1 MQTQSRRTVA
11 RSLWR
16 TSIGIVGI
24 LAVALVP
31 LGATGPLSVP
41 VAAASAA
48 CPALSGAGP
57 LGSWSAQNTTSGT
70 PGPTLSGTTSY
81 GTGIV
86 GNAFVLAGSGLSS
99 TSVSTVTGGVSVMA
113 WVKPSSM
120 LSVQTVISRSTGP
133 SFTGSN
139 DVSHGY
145 ALRIGFPWGVEWE
158 VDDPTARV
166 PEVLRAQNFTAMD
179 DGDWHHVAASW
190 EPGSMAIFVDGV
202 EVARQVSSSASINPA
217 DSTPFIIGGEH
228 NTGFGFTGSIDEA
241 MLFGRAITAGE
252 IAGCIPPPM
261 ISTVA
266 GNGAQGFAGDGGPAT
281 SANLNGPTGVAV
293 DAAGNLYIADSGNH
307 RIRKVTP
314 AGTISTFAGNGTAG
328 FAGDGG
334 PATNANLNGPTG
346 VAVDAAGNLYIADS
360 GNHRIRKVTPAGTI
374 STFAGNGTAGFAGDG
389 GPATDAR
396 LNSANAV
403 ATDSAGNL
411 YIADSDNYRVRKVD
425 PAGRISTFAGNGIEG
440 FAGDGGPAT
449 DARLTFMGG
458 LAVDA
463 AGNLYLSD
471 TGNFRVRKVN
481 SAGTI
486 STFAGNGI
494 EGVSGDGGPA
504 TAANVWAPF
513 GLAVDSSGNL
523 YIADRNGGNVRTV
536 NTAGTI
542 SRFAGT
548 SLGFG
553 FSGDGGPALNA
564 TFAGVDGV
572 AIDTDGNLYVT
583 DRLNQRIRRVSG

>member
-334 PATNANLNGPTG
+334 PAT
-346 VAVDAAGNLYIADS
+346 
-360 GNHRIRKVTPAGTI
+360 
-374 STFAGNGTAGFAGDG
+374 
-389 GPATDAR
+389 DAR

-471 TGNFRVRKVN
+471 TDNFRVRKVN

>member
-1 MQTQSRRTVA
+1 M
-11 RSLWR
+11 
-16 TSIGIVGI
+16 
-24 LAVALVP
+24 
-31 LGATGPLSVP
+31 
-41 VAAASAA
+41 
-48 CPALSGAGP
+48 
-57 LGSWSAQNTTSGT
+57 
-70 PGPTLSGTTSY
+70 
-81 GTGIV
+81 
-86 GNAFVLAGSGLSS
+86 
-99 TSVSTVTGGVSVMA
+99 
-113 WVKPSSM
+113 
-120 LSVQTVISRSTGP
+120 
-133 SFTGSN
+133 
-139 DVSHGY
+139 
-145 ALRIGFPWGVEWE
+145 
-158 VDDPTARV
+158 
-166 PEVLRAQNFTAMD
+166 
-179 DGDWHHVAASW
+179 
-190 EPGSMAIFVDGV
+190 
-202 EVARQVSSSASINPA
+202 
-217 DSTPFIIGGEH
+217 
-228 NTGFGFTGSIDEA
+228 
-241 MLFGRAITAGE
+241 
-252 IAGCIPPPM
+252 
-261 ISTVA
+261 
-266 GNGAQGFAGDGGPAT
+266 
-281 SANLNGPTGVAV
+281 AV

-334 PATNANLNGPTG
+334 PATNANLNGPNG

-471 TGNFRVRKVN
+471 TDNFRVRKVN